1 MTVDPER
8 ARGTVWQ
15 RALDRF
21 LPYSHVYNP
30 WRRTHRSQP
39 ALLRAVLLPV
49 IRLGLLCGF
58 RNIDYALVN
67 GPRSRLTLGP
77 GCSTVNTVFNVVS
90 GRITVGRD
98 TVFSNDCQVLT
109 GIHRFDRGRRASLLA
124 DPSFPEVPT
133 EGRDIVI
140 GEGCFFGAGAA
151 VIGPCVIGDD
161 VIVGAGAVVTS
172 EIPSGMFAAGVP
184 AQVIRHHAELPVV

>member
-1 MTVDPER
+1 MTVDRER
-8 ARGTVWQ
+8 ARATVWQ
-15 RALDRF
+15 RAQDRF
-21 LPYSHVYNP
+21 FPYSHMYNP

-67 GPRSRLTLGP
+67 GPRNRLTVGP

-90 GRITVGRD
+90 GQITIGRD

-109 GIHRFDRGRRASLLA
+109 GIHRFERGRRASLLPDA
-124 DPSFPEVPT
+124 SFPEVPT
-133 EGRDIVI
+133 DGRDIVI
-140 GEGCFFGAGAA
+140 GAGCFFGAGAT
-151 VIGPCVIGDD
+151 VIGPCAIGDD

-172 EIPSGMFAAGVP
+172 DIPSGTFAAGIP
-184 AQVIRHHAELPVV
+184 ARVIRHHAGEPVV